1 MLIFHFS
8 ENGCRKVRK
17 KVRRK
22 LEKLEKNRSNSGLE
36 TSKRRAEADRT
47 PAGSRT
53 SAGNVS
59 AGSRRCPSA
68 LVRITCKFSYI
79 CNTCNFTCITCKE
92 FWLTCKNRDSRQ
104 ISSFSKKIGEIPTKF
119 HQNLASKWQ
128 NSIKKCWKLKI
139 SFFIFEKSLTI
150 FYWNFEVWAVQKY
163 ANLVDRVKSFPTS
176 IYLQKSASIQPR
188 TSLSKLHVN
197 SLYVNFLYM

>member
-1 MLIFHFS
+1 MRFPP
-8 ENGCRKVRK
+8 V
-17 KVRRK
+17 
-22 LEKLEKNRSNSGLE
+22 
-36 TSKRRAEADRT
+36 A
-47 PAGSRT
+47 
-53 SAGNVS
+53 SAAYHHLWLVVS
-59 AGSRRCPSA
+59 

-139 SFFIFEKSLTI
+139 SFFIFEKKFDDFLLK
-150 FYWNFEVWAVQKY
+150 FW
-163 ANLVDRVKSFPTS
+163 
-176 IYLQKSASIQPR
+176 
-188 TSLSKLHVN
+188 SLSGAKVCESCRSRQELSNEYLLAKIGVDTAENEPLKVTCKFAICKFSYHVKKI
-197 SLYVNFLYM
+197 YM